1 MLLVIAA
8 SSPGVLPLVVGTLL
22 AAMIAAFAAV
32 YGPIRLAKLNQKA
45 TEEREL
51 AAEEK
56 RMAQEETDRQ
66 RARDNRLEDIERSE
80 EVARQV
86 KDAADR
92 AEEARLA
99 LAADNVKTAKEALRQ
114 QEAVA
119 LQAQEAARL
128 LAESNERIA
137 ENTRTNAELTQAKL
151 TEIKILVDGSYT
163 AAMRGELN
171 ALKAHRATLQE
182 LIADRKGSGRE
193 PGKATVETL
202 ETLETE
208 INNLEK
214 ALADRLEAVAA
225 AEAAGQTGLT

>member
-1 MLLVIAA
+1 MLIVIAA
-8 SSPGVLPLVVGTLL
+8 SSSGVWPLLAGTLI
-22 AAMIAAFAAV
+22 AALIAAFAAV
-32 YGPIRLAKLNQKA
+32 YGPIRLSRLNQDA
-45 TEEREL
+45 MEAREL

-56 RMAQEETDRQ
+56 RMEQEETDRQ
-66 RARDNRLEDIERSE
+66 RSRDERLEDIERSE

-86 KDAADR
+86 KAAADR

-99 LAADNVKTAKEALRQ
+99 LVADNVKTAKEALRQ

-119 LQAQEAARL
+119 VQAQEAARL

-137 ENTRTNAELTQAKL
+137 ENTKTNAELTQAKL

-193 PGKATVETL
+193 PGKVTIETL
-202 ETLETE
+202 ASLEVE
-208 INNLEK
+208 IDNLEK
-214 ALADRLEAVAA
+214 ALAIRLEQVAA